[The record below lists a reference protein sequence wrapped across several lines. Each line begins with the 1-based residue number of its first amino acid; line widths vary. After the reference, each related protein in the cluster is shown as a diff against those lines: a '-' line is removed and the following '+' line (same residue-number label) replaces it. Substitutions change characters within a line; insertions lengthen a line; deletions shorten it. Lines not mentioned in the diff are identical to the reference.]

1 MAWYQIRPIAGLSRT
16 RNRGQ
21 TVGLQALG
29 TATNTAPDGA
39 DVSGCLGSPTA
50 RESLRRRCI
59 CRLERFVMITRL
71 RAIWADITTLTVD
84 AIVNAANG
92 SLIDAREGSA

>member
-1 MAWYQIRPIAGLSRT
+1 
-16 RNRGQ
+16 
-21 TVGLQALG
+21 
-29 TATNTAPDGA
+29 
-39 DVSGCLGSPTA
+39 
-50 RESLRRRCI
+50 
-59 CRLERFVMITRL
+59 MITRL